1 MTLRHVGVAPEAS
14 FALDGDVHLGQAGP
28 LSLPWVRD
36 TQVWANQ
43 ILKSGGGGKKT
54 LRDAQKFKTT
64 LSEDISGEEHVRSLG
79 EMMADRWQPGRLRT
93 VVM

>member
-43 ILKSGGGGKKT
+43 ILKSGGGREKNLEGCTKVQNNT
-54 LRDAQKFKTT
+54 LRRHIRRGT
-64 LSEDISGEEHVRSLG
+64 R
-79 EMMADRWQPGRLRT
+79 
-93 VVM
+93 